1 MLLHI
6 HQHSHDAGAGEILL
20 AVFLE
25 TLMITYFV
33 LIMLL
38 LIEYITVLSKGRWL
52 KLMDQ
57 KRGFQIILAALLGII
72 PGCLGS
78 FTAVSLYIHKVINFA
93 SINTTMI
100 ATSGDEAFIMFSMI
114 PKEAFLING
123 ILFVLAVLTG
133 FILKGIIGNRTLIKL
148 DENHLKVH
156 HEHPE
161 CHCFVPSEIG
171 SQLRNITFVRALLVT
186 GLSIF
191 LILLVTGVIGPD
203 SWDWRRVTFFI
214 ATLIGLFVTVT
225 VPDHFIEW
233 HLWKHTIKKHIPKIF
248 LWTLGALV
256 AIELLMHYLHLEEWL
271 HDNTLLILVAAL
283 LIGIIPQSGPNIIF
297 ITLFAGGHI
306 PFSILLANSV
316 VQDGHGSIPLLA
328 ESKSSFFTMKGI
340 NLLVGALVGAAGLLM
355 GF

>member
-6 HQHSHDAGAGEILL
+6 HSYSHDTGFGEMLL
-20 AVFLE
+20 GVFLE

-33 LIMLL
+33 LMMLL

-52 KLMDQ
+52 SLMDR

-78 FTAVSLYIHKVINFA
+78 FTSVSLYIHKVINFA
-93 SINTTMI
+93 SLNTTMI

-114 PKEAFLING
+114 PKEAFMVNG
-123 ILFVLAVLTG
+123 ILFILAILTG
-133 FILKGIIGNRTLIKL
+133 FVLKSIIGNKTLVKL

-156 HEHPE
+156 HHPE
-161 CHCFVPSEIG
+161 CHCFEADEILP
-171 SQLRNITFVRALLVT
+171 QLRNITFVRTLLIT
-186 GLSIF
+186 GLVLF
-191 LILLVTGVIGPD
+191 LILLILGILGPD
-203 SWDWRRVTFFI
+203 SWDWKRTTFVI
-214 ATLIGLFVTVT
+214 ATVIGLFIVVT
-225 VPDHFIEW
+225 VPDHFIDS
-233 HLWKHTIKKHIPKIF
+233 HLWKHTIKKHIPRIF
-248 LWTLGALV
+248 LWTFGALV
-256 AIELLMHYLHLEEWL
+256 AIQLLMTYLHFEDWMQQ
-271 HDNTLLILVAAL
+271 NSLLILLAAL

-316 VQDGHGSIPLLA
+316 VQDGHGAIPLLA
-328 ESKSSFFTMKGI
+328 ESKRSFFTMKGI
-340 NLLVGALVGAAGLLM
+340 NLIVGALVGAAGFLL